1 MYLDILEGSSR
12 CLELKEE
19 DLILLQGEIQG
30 TNDALTFTEAAE
42 VANDEPKRTRQPSR
56 SSRRR
61 KRPRSI
67 CTMTNEVKAIKIT
80 NHEKVKYGRNCGEW

>member
-12 CLELKEE
+12 CLELKEV
-19 DLILLQGEIQG
+19 DLILLQG
-30 TNDALTFTEAAE
+30 TNDALTLTEAAE

-61 KRPRSI
+61 KRRFA
-67 CTMTNEVKAIKIT
+67 E
-80 NHEKVKYGRNCGEW
+80 EYLYYD

>member
-1 MYLDILEGSSR
+1 MYLDSLEGSSR

-61 KRPRSI
+61 KRRFAEE
-67 CTMTNEVKAIKIT
+67 CL
-80 NHEKVKYGRNCGEW
+80 YYD